1 MQSTGTRRGMNLALA
16 TWVSAINFWAWNMI
30 GPLSTTYAGDM
41 KLSSTE
47 ASMLVATPI
56 LVGSLGRIVVGSLTD
71 RFGGRA
77 MFIAVSLASIG
88 PVLAVGA
95 AGSARSYPLLLVF
108 GFFLGVAGT
117 IFAVGI
123 PFANNWYEPARRGFA
138 TGVFG
143 MGMVGTALSAFFTP
157 RFVRW
162 FGLFATHVI
171 VAVALAVTAVVC
183 IVVMRNAPGFTANT
197 DPVLPK
203 LRAAAKL
210 PVTWEMSFLY
220 AVVFGGFV
228 AFANY
233 LPTYIKTI
241 YGFSPVDAGART
253 AGFAL
258 AAVLAR
264 PVGGAL
270 SDRIAPKYVVL
281 ASFAGTAVMAL
292 VAVFQP
298 PPDVWSAATF
308 ITLALFL
315 GIGTGG
321 VFAWVA
327 RRAPARSVGSV
338 TGIVAAAGGLGGY
351 FPPLVMGATYNAAD
365 NNYTIGLL
373 LLVATALIAFAYT
386 ALRLHAHEPVRAAP
400 DKESPT
406 VSTTPH
412 VGGPIEELLER
423 SGRFFT
429 PGEFSDDLRT
439 VTRRGG
445 RQGDVFYRDRW
456 SHDKVVRSTHGVN
469 CTGSCSW
476 KVYVKDGIIT
486 WETQETDYPS
496 VGPDR
501 PEYEPRGCPRGA
513 AFSWYT
519 YSPTRV
525 RYPYAR
531 GVLVEMYREA
541 KARLG
546 DPVLAWADIQADPQ
560 RRRRY
565 HRARGKGG
573 LVRVSWAE
581 ATELI
586 AAAHVHT
593 IKTYGP
599 DRVAGF
605 SPIPAMSMVSFAA
618 GSRFVELI
626 GGVMTSFYDWYADLP
641 VASPQVFGDQTD
653 VPESGDWWDAAYLV
667 MWGSNVPVTRTP
679 DAHWMAEVRYR
690 GTKVV
695 SVSPDYADNTKF
707 ADEWMPCAAGTDGA
721 LAMAMGHVILSEC
734 FVHNRV
740 PFFVDYVRQYTD
752 LPFLVKL
759 EERDGVLVPGKN
771 LTAADLGQDVENS
784 AFKPVLLD
792 GATDTVAVPKGS
804 LGFRYGDDGVGKWNL
819 DLGDLVPALTVA
831 GPGGQTALVH
841 LPRFDTVD
849 GHGETLSRGVPVR
862 RVGEH
867 LVCTVFDLMLAQYG
881 VARPGLPRDLAH
893 RVRRRRRAVHPGL
906 AGADHRGVRRAGGP
920 RRQGVRPQ
928 RRGVRWTFD
937 DHHGRRH
944 LPVVPR
950 RRHLPRGAG
959 AAAAD
964 RVDGPQWGRLG
975 ALRRAGEVPAG
986 HRVGGDGDGH
996 RLVPPAAA
1004 DGRHH
1009 LLVHPHRSVALRR
1022 VPGRRAGQPAG
1033 PRPVPR

>member
-1 MQSTGTRRGMNLALA
+1 MNLALA

-203 LRAAAKL
+203 LRAAVKL

-253 AGFAL
+253 AAFAL

-264 PVGGAL
+264 PVGGTL
-270 SDRIAPKYVVL
+270 SDRIPPKFVVL

-298 PPDVWSAATF
+298 PADLWSAVTF
-308 ITLALFL
+308 IMLALFL

-351 FPPLVMGATYNAAD
+351 FPPLVMGATYNQAD

-400 DKESPT
+400 DKESP
-406 VSTTPH
+406 P
-412 VGGPIEELLER
+412 
-423 SGRFFT
+423 
-429 PGEFSDDLRT
+429 
-439 VTRRGG
+439 
-445 RQGDVFYRDRW
+445 
-456 SHDKVVRSTHGVN
+456 
-469 CTGSCSW
+469 
-476 KVYVKDGIIT
+476 
-486 WETQETDYPS
+486 
-496 VGPDR
+496 
-501 PEYEPRGCPRGA
+501 
-513 AFSWYT
+513 
-519 YSPTRV
+519 
-525 RYPYAR
+525 
-531 GVLVEMYREA
+531 
-541 KARLG
+541 
-546 DPVLAWADIQADPQ
+546 
-560 RRRRY
+560 
-565 HRARGKGG
+565 
-573 LVRVSWAE
+573 
-581 ATELI
+581 
-586 AAAHVHT
+586 
-593 IKTYGP
+593 
-599 DRVAGF
+599 
-605 SPIPAMSMVSFAA
+605 
-618 GSRFVELI
+618 
-626 GGVMTSFYDWYADLP
+626 
-641 VASPQVFGDQTD
+641 
-653 VPESGDWWDAAYLV
+653 
-667 MWGSNVPVTRTP
+667 
-679 DAHWMAEVRYR
+679 
-690 GTKVV
+690 
-695 SVSPDYADNTKF
+695 
-707 ADEWMPCAAGTDGA
+707 
-721 LAMAMGHVILSEC
+721 
-734 FVHNRV
+734 
-740 PFFVDYVRQYTD
+740 
-752 LPFLVKL
+752 
-759 EERDGVLVPGKN
+759 
-771 LTAADLGQDVENS
+771 
-784 AFKPVLLD
+784 
-792 GATDTVAVPKGS
+792 
-804 LGFRYGDDGVGKWNL
+804 
-819 DLGDLVPALTVA
+819 
-831 GPGGQTALVH
+831 
-841 LPRFDTVD
+841 
-849 GHGETLSRGVPVR
+849 
-862 RVGEH
+862 
-867 LVCTVFDLMLAQYG
+867 
-881 VARPGLPRDLAH
+881 
-893 RVRRRRRAVHPGL
+893 
-906 AGADHRGVRRAGGP
+906 
-920 RRQGVRPQ
+920 
-928 RRGVRWTFD
+928 
-937 DHHGRRH
+937 
-944 LPVVPR
+944 
-950 RRHLPRGAG
+950 
-959 AAAAD
+959 
-964 RVDGPQWGRLG
+964 
-975 ALRRAGEVPAG
+975 
-986 HRVGGDGDGH
+986 
-996 RLVPPAAA
+996 
-1004 DGRHH
+1004 
-1009 LLVHPHRSVALRR
+1009 
-1022 VPGRRAGQPAG
+1022 
-1033 PRPVPR
+1033 